1 MLRRIDLNARLLSR
15 VVGWASLATGL
26 LLLIAPGFS
35 AWLFGMSDQVGLMR
49 YLGGRDIFIGGA
61 ILLGRRLALWMLA
74 RAIAD
79 SADVAIVIG
88 VLVTGAGEP
97 VRAVGGLLF
106 AGVFCCL
113 DFYLSQRLRYEGL
126 AAQEALTVSAARGVE
141 VGVGRVRSAPE

>member
-1 MLRRIDLNARLLSR
+1 MWRRIDANARLVSR
-15 VVGWASLATGL
+15 LVGWASLATGL
-26 LLLIAPGFS
+26 LLFVAPGFS

-49 YLGGRDIFIGGA
+49 YLGARDIFIGGA

-88 VLVTGAGEP
+88 VLVTGTTEP
-97 VRAVGGLLF
+97 LRLVGGLLF
-106 AGVFCCL
+106 AGSFCVL
-113 DFYLSQRLRYEGL
+113 DFSLSQRLRYEGL
-126 AAQEALTVSAARGVE
+126 ATAGTTMTAAGRR